1 MEYLI
6 LLDLSKIKAVIV
18 DDDVFKGVDIQKALE
33 FNGIQNIMT
42 VRDQEK
48 LWEQIYDSE
57 DKIDLIV
64 TDMQYPLKAEGAID
78 EEAGFKLMERMEKEK
93 IDIPVIV
100 CSSLN
105 YKIPDILGRVWY
117 SKLSDLNSN
126 FKEVL
131 DKLEKNSGTVRGS
144 LQGRRREA
152 N

>member
-1 MEYLI
+1 M
-6 LLDLSKIKAVIV
+6 DLSKIKAVIV
-18 DDDVFKGVDIQKALE
+18 DDDVFKGIDIQKALE

-105 YKIPDILGRVWY
+105 YKIPDILGSVWY

>member
-1 MEYLI
+1 M
-6 LLDLSKIKAVIV
+6 DLSKIKA
-18 DDDVFKGVDIQKALE
+18 
-33 FNGIQNIMT
+33 
-42 VRDQEK
+42 
-48 LWEQIYDSE
+48 
-57 DKIDLIV
+57 
-64 TDMQYPLKAEGAID
+64 
-78 EEAGFKLMERMEKEK
+78 
-93 IDIPVIV
+93 VIV

-105 YKIPDILGRVWY
+105 YKIPDILGSVWY

>member
-1 MEYLI
+1 M
-6 LLDLSKIKAVIV
+6 DLSKIKAVIV
-18 DDDVFKGVDIQKALE
+18 DDDVFKGIDIQKALE

-48 LWEQIYDSE
+48 LWEQIYHGE

-64 TDMQYPLKAEGAID
+64 TDMQYPLKAEGAIN

-105 YKIPDILGRVWY
+105 YKIPDILGSVWY